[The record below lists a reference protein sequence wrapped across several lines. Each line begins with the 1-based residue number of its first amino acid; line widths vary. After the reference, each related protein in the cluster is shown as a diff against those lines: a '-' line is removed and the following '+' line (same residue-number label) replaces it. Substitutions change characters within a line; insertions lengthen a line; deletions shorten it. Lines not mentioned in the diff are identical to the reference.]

1 MLVPPAGFGIAEEGI
16 YRCSKVET
24 LNLSFLETLNL
35 KTILFIGGQEPSKF
49 FKDFFNRSSIN
60 WSVLRTEDLSS
71 ASTIST
77 LDNRR
82 RIKSHL
88 TSPNGNSTE
97 IQSSPPTKTFVSQNN
112 VTFNTIK
119 NNKIPIENSCI
130 TKDTDNT
137 SHHYNEN
144 LDISMNGSINI
155 PLTESSDL
163 SINTQPPFILN
174 DSSDLM
180 LIKSTC
186 LKKTFQKLLNSK
198 CYNLLLVDKTS
209 LIVGILRKIQKWNIS
224 SILNEYRLYSGKH
237 SSYFAETFL
246 ELVDIR
252 IEQDHETVD
261 AEETIVKNSDISHDK
276 LNIIPFE
283 PKKPS
288 NCIIVSEEDLCDP
301 PEVPKRLI
309 NMILEAE
316 QNEQLEILR
325 KSAGIFS
332 KKLDRHN
339 SDLGIFGHKYRLA
352 FNKKDNGNYEY
363 YKSYKSRHQ
372 KSKKYKK
379 QRDQTTNDNNNIR
392 KKEEKVEEEEEE
404 EEDIVTLKIPKE
416 SLLPSW
422 FTYQRDLWEQEN
434 VPEVHH
440 FYKEYIFV

>member
-49 FKDFFNRSSIN
+49 FKDFFNRSSID

-82 RIKSHL
+82 SIKSHL
-88 TSPNGNSTE
+88 TLSNENDRNMHSNSPTETFMSPNNVAYSNIKDGKMPVENDSMTT
-97 IQSSPPTKTFVSQNN
+97 SS
-112 VTFNTIK
+112 
-119 NNKIPIENSCI
+119 
-130 TKDTDNT
+130 DNT
-137 SHHYNEN
+137 KSHYNAKPDLPIDTPIN
-144 LDISMNGSINI
+144 ATTAGSNYLNINA
-155 PLTESSDL
+155 PA
-163 SINTQPPFILN
+163 PFILN

-246 ELVDIR
+246 ELVDVR
-252 IEQDHETVD
+252 IEQDHETLD
-261 AEETIVKNSDISHDK
+261 AENTMVNNFQISPNRPDTIRSD
-276 LNIIPFE
+276 
-283 PKKPS
+283 
-288 NCIIVSEEDLCDP
+288 CVIVSEEDLCNP

-309 NMILEAE
+309 NMVLEAE

-325 KSAGIFS
+325 RSASSIFS
-332 KKLDRHN
+332 KRLNRND

-352 FNKKDNGNYEY
+352 FNKKDSGNYEY

-372 KSKKYKK
+372 KLKRYQNQKYN
-379 QRDQTTNDNNNIR
+379 TTKNGNNNA
-392 KKEEKVEEEEEE
+392 EGN
-404 EEDIVTLKIPKE
+404 EEDDDDDDDVVTLNIPKE

-422 FTYQRDLWEQEN
+422 FIYQRDLWEQDN
-434 VPEVHH
+434 DPEVHH